1 MAVDIFKE
9 TINNQQLIEAYEEIG
24 NKYLENKEYKLTE
37 FELCIM
43 SAISKRKLTH
53 RTKFKYG
60 LPSRHNESRY

>member
-9 TINNQQLIEAYEEIG
+9 TMNNQQLIEEYEEIG
-24 NKYLENKEYKLTE
+24 NKYLENIKYKLTE
-37 FELCIM
+37 HELCIM

>member
-9 TINNQQLIEAYEEIG
+9 TMNNQQLIEVYEEIG
-24 NKYLENKEYKLTE
+24 DKCLGNKEYKLTE

-60 LPSRHNESRY
+60 SPSRYNEGRY